1 MLMFFLDSRV
11 ETASVVWQDGKR
23 CRTVSYCQRG
33 RGLVNFFFSVHHLK
47 CGPLTCIPPYI
58 TKVRGSALGC
68 HFISPHT
75 LSVCLSS
82 VPCRTQTLEISTC
95 VSLSV
100 VRNTNTLRR
109 VAVSRGSWWSPDS
122 RSTLATW
129 RATNPRGATR
139 TWGSCSWLAWW
150 SWKKGRRKKL
160 NERALETRRWLEIR
174 TCFKWK
180 WWG

>member
-1 MLMFFLDSRV
+1 MLTTVTTGSVGFTLVSFFLGCSNTGTCSVLKSDFLLHVDVFPGLTSGNCLCSLAGR
-11 ETASVVWQDGKR
+11 ETM
-23 CRTVSYCQRG
+23 SYSQLLSTRKG
-33 RGLVNFFFSVHHLK
+33 FSNFFFSVHHLK

-139 TWGSCSWLAWW
+139 TWGSCS
-150 SWKKGRRKKL
+150 
-160 NERALETRRWLEIR
+160 
-174 TCFKWK
+174 
-180 WWG
+180 